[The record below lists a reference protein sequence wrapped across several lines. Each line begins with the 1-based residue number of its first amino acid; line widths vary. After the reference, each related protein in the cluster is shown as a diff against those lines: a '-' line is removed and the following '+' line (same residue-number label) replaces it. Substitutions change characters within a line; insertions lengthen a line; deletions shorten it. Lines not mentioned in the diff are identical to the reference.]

1 MLVLELGCY
10 ICTHHVAFAG
20 FRTVL
25 LEQIQTTR
33 ALVVSQIKSAA
44 THFISYKVRAS
55 RQFIQ
60 VQNLKVITTNISYF
74 RQTTAIARDTNYINH
89 AQIRYV
95 SLINRSPSGAFM

>member
-1 MLVLELGCY
+1 MLYLYTSRSLRGLPHGPAGADTNHKSVLN
-10 ICTHHVAFAG
+10 
-20 FRTVL
+20 
-25 LEQIQTTR
+25 
-33 ALVVSQIKSAA
+33 LVVSQIKSAA

-60 VQNLKVITTNISYF
+60 NLKVITTKISYF